1 MQKEYIELENVCSS
15 IIRGYTYVRQEVEMS
30 NTAESGTHPVEVISF
45 GDIDDNGTFTTNENT
60 EKYIL
65 KNKNAFYKCRAEI
78 NDILLPSTAKV
89 MAKAKLLRRNEGD
102 KDRIQIYKSNII
114 IIKVEQD
121 KYSPQALQIILNNKE
136 MQKRLIDEVY
146 SDGRV
151 KSLSLDKLRQFKVP
165 VPTKEFLKEL
175 NKTIE
180 AEETIIKAKQK
191 MDNILHDILS

>member
-78 NDILLPSTAKV
+78 DDILLPSTAKV
-89 MAKAKLLRRNEGD
+89 MAKAKLLRSKEGD
-102 KDRIQIYKSNII
+102 KERIQIYKSNII

-121 KYSPQALQIILNNKE
+121 KYSPELLQIILNNKE
-136 MQKRLIDEVY
+136 VQKRLIDEVY

-165 VPTKEFLKEL
+165 VQTEQL
-175 NKTIE
+175 
-180 AEETIIKAKQK
+180 KQK
-191 MDNILHDILS
+191 MQAYREYKNRIQEIEQDIIKNILS

>member
-15 IIRGYTYVRQEVEMS
+15 IIRGYTYVKQEVE
-30 NTAESGTHPVEVISF
+30 TDDALKETGHPVEVISF
-45 GDIDDNGTFTTNENT
+45 GDIDDNGIFTTNENT

-65 KNKNAFYKCRAEI
+65 KNKNAFYKCRAET

-89 MAKAKLLRRNEGD
+89 TAKVKLLRKNDGID
-102 KDRIQIYKSNII
+102 SRIQIYKSNII
-114 IIKVEQD
+114 LMKVEQD

-146 SDGRV
+146 SEGRV
-151 KSLSLDKLRQFKVP
+151 KSLSLDKLRHFKVP

-191 MDNILHDILS
+191 MDNILYDILS

>member
-78 NDILLPSTAKV
+78 NDILRIYDFSNIVSQLRFSR
-89 MAKAKLLRRNEGD
+89 KAK
-102 KDRIQIYKSNII
+102 RIQAK
-114 IIKVEQD
+114 IK
-121 KYSPQALQIILNNKE
+121 K
-136 MQKRLIDEVY
+136 
-146 SDGRV
+146 
-151 KSLSLDKLRQFKVP
+151 
-165 VPTKEFLKEL
+165 
-175 NKTIE
+175 
-180 AEETIIKAKQK
+180 
-191 MDNILHDILS
+191 